1 MKSKVAERIMA
12 KPEKNTEIK
21 VEFTV
26 VTKRHGFMKWLED
39 KDFIVPHK
47 ERVVIEYNKMGNPT
61 HTTTTLGKRS
71 NIQIEGLEI
80 RNNYKHKF
88 NIQ

>member
-12 KPEKNTEIK
+12 KPEQNTEII
-21 VEFTV
+21 VDFI
-26 VTKRHGFMKWLED
+26 VTIKRHGIMNWLQD
-39 KDFIVPHK
+39 HGFILPHR
-47 ERVVIEYNKMGNPT
+47 ERVTISYNKMGNPT
-61 HTTTTLGKRS
+61 YTTTTSKKRTK
-71 NIQIEGLEI
+71 IEIFGLEI